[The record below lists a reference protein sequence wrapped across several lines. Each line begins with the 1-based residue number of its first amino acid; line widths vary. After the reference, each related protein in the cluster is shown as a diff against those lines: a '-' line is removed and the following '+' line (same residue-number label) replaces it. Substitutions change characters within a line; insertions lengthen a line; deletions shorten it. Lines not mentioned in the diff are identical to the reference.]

1 MTSYLS
7 SLLNNV
13 KKIYKLP
20 YSYLKNYLYL
30 ENKNTF
36 SKEDED
42 FIIIEKEDKLL
53 DVINYY
59 LNDVYPT
66 PKVLSC
72 FKGSKDDNLLLKMY
86 VENYENQERQHYLTD
101 SYLYK
106 YFLSEKKE
114 TFNLTELI
122 EKNKA
127 KTDEF
132 RYYGLYFIF
141 GSNNQKLYEI
151 YFELFPN
158 VNKFFGYGLNFKEAL
173 FNLKNLNKFPEIV
186 LIIPCTFFPLLIN
199 ELNKMPQI
207 KYIILN
213 CHGKHVHKEKYLKSF
228 SKYKGIFI
236 THEKLL
242 IILNNINKQYKLP
255 KFNYNF
261 EEKIENEAFKKPQE
275 NENILNSK
283 DGYKKF
289 NFKTNS
295 NIISN
300 IDNDFKDYYEKY
312 YFIYDF
318 SINFF
323 NTINQLILKIYFLYK
338 NIDNKQLKRNEK
350 YKSYIDFISNKF
362 SENEQI
368 EQCKEF
374 IPKLY
379 LVCYY
384 YHCYPYYYPFK
395 LNKKIVNEI
404 IKVSKSEYKKNKKNY
419 FFH

>member
-30 ENKNTF
+30 ENKNAF

-59 LNDVYPT
+59 LNDIYPT

-72 FKGSKDDNLLLKMY
+72 FKDSKDDNLLLKMY
-86 VENYENQERQHYLTD
+86 IDNYENPQRQHYLKD

-106 YFLSEKKE
+106 YFFSEKKE
-114 TFNLTELI
+114 TFNLTKLI
-122 EKNKA
+122 EKYKA

-141 GSNNQKLYEI
+141 GSINKKLYEF
-151 YFELFPN
+151 YFELFTN
-158 VNKFFGYGLNFKEAL
+158 VNKFFGCGLNFKEAL

-186 LIIPCTFFPLLIN
+186 LIIPCAFFPLLIN

-213 CHGKHVHKEKYLKSF
+213 CHGKHIHNEKYLKSF
-228 SKYKGIFI
+228 SKYKGIFV
-236 THEKLL
+236 THEELL

-261 EEKIENEAFKKPQE
+261 EEKIVNETFEKPQE
-275 NENILNSK
+275 NESILNSK
-283 DGYKKF
+283 DSYKKF
-289 NFKTNS
+289 DFKTNS
-295 NIISN
+295 NI
-300 IDNDFKDYYEKY
+300 Y
-312 YFIYDF
+312 
-318 SINFF
+318 
-323 NTINQLILKIYFLYK
+323 TIQH
-338 NIDNKQLKRNEK
+338 R
-350 YKSYIDFISNKF
+350 
-362 SENEQI
+362 
-368 EQCKEF
+368 
-374 IPKLY
+374 
-379 LVCYY
+379 
-384 YHCYPYYYPFK
+384 
-395 LNKKIVNEI
+395 
-404 IKVSKSEYKKNKKNY
+404 
-419 FFH
+419 